1 MNDHTDEKGVVYWTV
16 LSTVTRQEDL
26 VDRKDEMNNG
36 VTAVNDATIVT
47 RDGGALNTG
56 EMVVAEITAGQRNED
71 MFPVVEPHRIGQV
84 GDQPAEER
92 LGGLGGGG
100 EAPEATCLDAAHN
113 LAGANHGKGA
123 DAVSLE
129 VAGENHWWERREG
142 ALVRRARTP
151 TAGMTRPAKAHLGLH
166 GEERGKG
173 ATGGKPQGVPSRRRH
188 RRDGP
193 GGQGT
198 LRGVKVEDVVVKR
211 THPWEQTDAPIA
223 TRQGDL
229 RLELHHQPLADLRE
243 ERTKGRPHRKVVLVN
258 NVPKKRAGR
267 TGEAGLATG
276 ACNQRGNAGVATL
289 AGETQKKGVKHQT
302 STTGASRPKALTE
315 ARAEAHA
322 SEVVSGG
329 VGVIA
334 GSTLLNQQLG
344 HAVQTGIP

>member
-1 MNDHTDEKGVVYWTV
+1 
-16 LSTVTRQEDL
+16 
-26 VDRKDEMNNG
+26 MNNG
-36 VTAVNDATIVT
+36 VTAVSNTTIVP
-47 RDGGALNTG
+47 RDGDAVNTG
-56 EMVVAEITAGQRNED
+56 TMVETKITAGQRNKD
-71 MFPVVEPHRIGQV
+71 MFPVVEPHRVGQV
-84 GDQPAEER
+84 SDQPAEES
-92 LGGLGGGG
+92 LGGLSGGGA
-100 EAPEATCLDAAHN
+100 APEGARLDAAHN
-113 LAGANHGKGA
+113 LAGANHGNGA
-123 DAVSLE
+123 DPVGLE
-129 VAGENHWWERREG
+129 VVGENHRWERRERV
-142 ALVRRARTP
+142 LERRARTP
-151 TAGMTRPAKAHLGLH
+151 TAGVARHAKPHLGLH

-223 TRQGDL
+223 AGQGDL

-243 ERTKGRPHRKVVLVN
+243 ERTKGRPHRKVVVVN
-258 NVPKKRAGR
+258 NVPKERAGR

-276 ACNQRGNAGVATL
+276 TCNQRGNAGVATL

-344 HAVQTGIP
+344 RAVQTGIP